1 MQVTVESRSPA
12 KRAAD
17 VLALPLAQLDPS
29 HWRLPPRMAAV
40 DRAAQ
45 GAILS
50 LLATGDFRGKRR
62 QTLFL
67 YPEGDISAKRILLV
81 GLGEEN
87 RIDAEALREAAGV
100 AVRATAE
107 RQGKALAM
115 VGPGLRRIR
124 VAAVAQAM
132 AEGAILSGYRFD
144 RYQSQRDDAPGEVR
158 SVAILIEKGADL
170 RAARAAASVGVCV
183 AESQNLAR
191 DLSNEPPNALPP
203 AGMARAAQKLAK
215 EVGLRV
221 RVLGPAEIRKRKLGA
236 MLAVAGGSTHP
247 PRLIVLEHNA
257 PTRARA
263 GKRPSRRATTVC
275 LVGKGVTFDSGGLS
289 LKSATHMAKMK
300 HDMSGGATVIATLRA
315 AALLKVPLH
324 VVGIVG
330 AVENMPGGTAYRPD
344 DIVTAGSGR
353 TIEIKNTDAEGR
365 LVLADAL
372 HLARCEFEPDA
383 LIDVATLTGACNI
396 ALGPWAAAVLGNN
409 ERLSDLI
416 VKAGEKTGERFWPL
430 PLWEVHREH
439 LRSRVADVKQT
450 GGREAGTITA
460 AAFLSHFVE
469 ETPWA
474 HLDIASTA
482 DTDRSSP
489 LQPAG
494 ATGFGV
500 RTLCEILRNWGRVKV
515 D

>member
-29 HWRLPPRMAAV
+29 HWRLPSRMAGV
-40 DRAAQ
+40 DRAVR

-50 LLATGDFRGKRR
+50 LLATGDFRGKRGES
-62 QTLFL
+62 LLL
-67 YPEGDISAKRILLV
+67 YPEEGISAKRILLV

-87 RIDAEALREAAGV
+87 RIDAEALREAAGI

-107 RQGKALAM
+107 RQAKALAI
-115 VGPGLRRIR
+115 VSPALRRIR
-124 VAAVAQAM
+124 VAAMAQAM
-132 AEGAILSGYRFD
+132 AEGAILSCYRFD
-144 RYQSQRDDAPGEVR
+144 RYRSRRDDAPGEIR
-158 SVAILIEKGADL
+158 SVAILLEKGADL

-215 EVGLRV
+215 EVDLRV

-236 MLAVAGGSTHP
+236 MLAVGGGSVHT

-257 PTRARA
+257 PARRRG
-263 GKRPSRRATTVC
+263 GKRPSRRPTTIC

-289 LKSATHMAKMK
+289 LKSPTHMTKMK
-300 HDMSGGATVIATLRA
+300 HDMSGGASVIATLRA
-315 AALLKVPLH
+315 AALLKVPPH

-344 DIVTAGSGR
+344 DIVTAGSGQ
-353 TIEIKNTDAEGR
+353 TIEVKNTDAEGR
-365 LVLADAL
+365 LVLADCL
-372 HLARCEFEPDA
+372 HFARSEFEPEA
-383 LIDVATLTGACNI
+383 LIDVATLTGACTI

-439 LRSRVADVKQT
+439 LRSQVADVKQT

-460 AAFLSHFVE
+460 AAFLSHFVG

-482 DTDRSSP
+482 DTDRSGP
-489 LQPAG
+489 LQPRG

-500 RTLCEILRNWGRVKV
+500 RTLSEILRRWGRVKV

>member
-1 MQVTVESRSPA
+1 
-12 KRAAD
+12 
-17 VLALPLAQLDPS
+17 
-29 HWRLPPRMAAV
+29 MAAV
-40 DRAAQ
+40 DRAAK

-50 LLATGDFRGKRR
+50 VLATGDFRGKRR

-107 RQGKALAM
+107 RRGNALAILS
-115 VGPGLRRIR
+115 PSLRRVR

-144 RYQSQRDDAPGEVR
+144 RYQSEREDAPGQVQ
-158 SVAILIEKGADL
+158 SVGILIEKGGVDL

-203 AGMARAAQKLAK
+203 VGLARAAQRMAK

-257 PTRARA
+257 PARARG
-263 GKRPSRRATTVC
+263 GKRPGRRSTTVC

-289 LKSATHMAKMK
+289 LKSATQ
-300 HDMSGGATVIATLRA
+300 G
-315 AALLKVPLH
+315 
-324 VVGIVG
+324 
-330 AVENMPGGTAYRPD
+330 
-344 DIVTAGSGR
+344 
-353 TIEIKNTDAEGR
+353 
-365 LVLADAL
+365 
-372 HLARCEFEPDA
+372 
-383 LIDVATLTGACNI
+383 
-396 ALGPWAAAVLGNN
+396 
-409 ERLSDLI
+409 
-416 VKAGEKTGERFWPL
+416 
-430 PLWEVHREH
+430 
-439 LRSRVADVKQT
+439 
-450 GGREAGTITA
+450 
-460 AAFLSHFVE
+460 
-469 ETPWA
+469 
-474 HLDIASTA
+474 
-482 DTDRSSP
+482 
-489 LQPAG
+489 
-494 ATGFGV
+494 
-500 RTLCEILRNWGRVKV
+500 
-515 D
+515 